1 MPTPTMQVTHEKIVS
16 HANSLRGDA
25 ANSCELVGRYN
36 RYVFEK
42 LDKKNTATFSS
53 ALETLNAGFG
63 DCGEHAVLLAALLR
77 ASGIPARVV
86 LGMVYVGRKSGYY
99 YHAWVMAFTG
109 EWVFA
114 DPAFGIFPAAT
125 ERIPL
130 IIDDT
135 GESSVDIVTL
145 IGRLKI
151 EHVKGKQG

>member
-1 MPTPTMQVTHEKIVS
+1 MQVTHEKIVS

-86 LGMVYVGRKSGYY
+86 LGWCMLSEKRYY

-109 EWVFA
+109 SGSLLIRLSVFS
-114 DPAFGIFPAAT
+114 AAQREYLLLSMIR
-125 ERIPL
+125 ERVP
-130 IIDDT
+130 
-135 GESSVDIVTL
+135 
-145 IGRLKI
+145 
-151 EHVKGKQG
+151 